1 MAKNKLIRGDFDK
14 TKEYLELKEYI
25 FDFRD
30 EYNKISIESS
40 VKDRIQYLK
49 TRIDNDLYGINHKYC
64 NKFLNLII
72 MYMNNEISLE
82 TLNREKKEIDDYF
95 SKNAILDNQDKNCVA
110 LYMIFSYIYDIY
122 TLVVKNM

>member
-30 EYNKISIESS
+30 EYNKIIIESS
-40 VKDRIQYLK
+40 VKDRIKYLK

-64 NKFLNLII
+64 NII
-72 MYMNNEISLE
+72 
-82 TLNREKKEIDDYF
+82 
-95 SKNAILDNQDKNCVA
+95 
-110 LYMIFSYIYDIY
+110 IF
-122 TLVVKNM
+122 